1 MIGTYSF
8 LANADCTIFDATE
21 DQLRALLEPKSVAV
35 FGATNESGTVG
46 KSLLKNLLESPFYGA
61 IFPINA
67 SGERVLDVNI
77 YTHIDRVP
85 SPVDLA
91 VITTPLSVVPSILEN
106 CIKSGVKIAIAI
118 SPGFRE
124 TGTISPTLTKQLQK
138 TLSSGQIRLLG
149 PNSLGVMNPRTGL
162 NATLTNTM
170 ARPGNIG
177 FISQSGALCR
187 AVLDWSFH
195 ENVGFSAVISMGSML
210 DVDWGDLITY
220 LGDDPYT
227 QSIVIHMESLGDA
240 RAFLAAARK
249 VALIKPIILL
259 KGGRTDAAV
268 KAAIAHTG
276 GFADSD
282 DVLETAL
289 QRCGVLR
296 VNRISELFNMSE
308 VLAKRRFQL
317 QGNRLTIVTNSG
329 GLGVLAMDALI
340 ATGGHPADLTAE
352 TLAQL
357 DEVLPSDWSRSNPI
371 DILGDADADRYQ
383 QAIEIAVKDV
393 NTDGV
398 LVILAPQGVAD
409 PTQTAE
415 KLKDIVNHLQT
426 TPLRHKPILAS
437 WVGGAEVFAG
447 ETILN
452 RYQIPT
458 YPYLDSAARLFNLM
472 WQHSYCLQ
480 GLYET
485 PVLADQW
492 ESRGPDRAVVTHLIK
507 TAQEAGRTTLT
518 PVEAATVLSAYS
530 LPMVPTRLA
539 DSAAEAV
546 AIADEMGYPVVLK
559 RLADDEGDSK
569 ESTHWDVTLW
579 QVANTAS
586 VHHAYHALTAP
597 PTASTILL
605 QPFIEREGAY
615 ELMMSSVNDPHFG
628 PVVRFGGG
636 GWLIDVDD
644 DSFHNHLRLRA
655 VALPPLNEV
664 LAQRL
669 IEQTFIYPLLQGKRG
684 HSAVDLETL
693 KTLLMRFSQLVV
705 EQPWIQEIQINPLL
719 MHPKVAAPRGIT
731 QTKPTAAIVDARVVL
746 HGPDCD
752 PTSLP
757 KPILRPYPSHYV
769 QSQTL
774 RDGTPVVLRPIRPTD
789 ESLLLIFHQRLWANT
804 ATDEDTHHSRW
815 QYLNVYEPSEQIT
828 QLCFPNYDRE
838 IVLVAEC
845 PNPQTGL
852 PEIRGVG
859 RLRKLPVETTGQLTL
874 MVHESDCDRGLN
886 MALLQELIHV
896 GRREG
901 LHTLKVNLGDNLALS
916 ALCKQ
921 AEFEVKRSEAESTAL
936 LCLKAEA

>member
-1 MIGTYSF
+1 MIGTFSS
-8 LANADCTIFDATE
+8 LTNADGTIFDATE
-21 DQLRALLEPKSVAV
+21 DQLRALLEPKSIAV

-46 KSLLKNLLESPFYGA
+46 NSLLKNLVESPFYGA
-61 IFPINA
+61 IFPISA
-67 SGERVLDVNI
+67 SGEKVLDVNTYI
-77 YTHIDRVP
+77 HIDQVP

-91 VITTPLSVVPSILEN
+91 VIATPLSIVPNILEN
-106 CIKSGVKIAIAI
+106 CIKAGVKSAIAI

-124 TGTISPTLTKQLQK
+124 TGTISQALAKQLRE
-138 TLSSGQIRLLG
+138 TLSLGQIRLLG
-149 PNSLGVMNPRTGL
+149 PNSLGVMNPRKGL
-162 NATLTNTM
+162 NATLSSTV

-210 DVDWGDLITY
+210 DVDWGDLIAY

-227 QSIVIHMESLGDA
+227 QSIVIHMESLGDTS
-240 RAFLAAARK
+240 AFLAAARK
-249 VALIKPIILL
+249 VALTKPIILL
-259 KGGRTDAAV
+259 KGGRTEAAV
-268 KAAIAHTG
+268 KAAITHTG
-276 GFADSD
+276 DVADSD
-282 DVLETAL
+282 GVFEAML
-289 QRCGVLR
+289 QRCGVLQ
-296 VNRISELFNMSE
+296 VNRISELFNMAE
-308 VLAKRRFQL
+308 VLAKRRFQP
-317 QGNRLTIVTNSG
+317 QGNRLTIITNSG

-340 ATGGHPADLTAE
+340 STGGQPADLTAE

-371 DILGDADADRYQ
+371 DILGDADSDRYQ
-383 QAIEIAVKDV
+383 EAIEIAVKDA

-452 RYQIPT
+452 HYQIPT

-472 WQHSYCLQ
+472 WQRSYCLQ

-492 ESRGPDRAVVTHLIK
+492 ESGGPNRGLVTHLIQ
-507 TAQEAGRTTLT
+507 TVQEAGRTTLT
-518 PVEAATVLSAYS
+518 PSETATLLAAYG

-539 DSAAEAV
+539 DSVAEAV
-546 AIADEMGYPVVLK
+546 AIAEEMGYPVVLK
-559 RLADDEGDSK
+559 RTTDGEGDS
-569 ESTHWDVTLW
+569 EEETHWDVTSW

-586 VHHAYHALTAP
+586 VHHAYRALTAP
-597 PTASTILL
+597 PATASTVLL

-615 ELMMSSVNDPHFG
+615 ELMISSATDPHFG
-628 PVVRFGGG
+628 PVVQFGGG
-636 GWLIDVDD
+636 GWLMELDD
-644 DSFHNHLRLRA
+644 DSFQNHLHPRA

-669 IEQTFIYPLLQGKRG
+669 IEQTLIYPLLRG

-693 KTLLMRFSQLVV
+693 KTLLVRFSQLVV
-705 EQPWIQEIQINPLL
+705 EQPWIREIQIHPLL
-719 MHPKVAAPRGIT
+719 MHPKVAASTGIT
-731 QTKPTAAIVDARVVL
+731 QTKPTAVILDAQVVR
-746 HGPDCD
+746 HDPDCA
-752 PTSLP
+752 PASLP
-757 KPILRPYPSHYV
+757 KPMLRPYPSHYV

-774 RDGTPVVLRPIRPTD
+774 RDGTSVLLRPVRPTD
-789 ESLLLIFHQRLWANT
+789 ESLLLIFHQRLLANT
-804 ATDEDTHHSRW
+804 ATEEDTPHFYW
-815 QYLNVYEPSEQIT
+815 QYQNVYEPSERIT
-828 QLCFPNYDRE
+828 CLCFVDYDRE

-874 MVHESDCDRGLN
+874 MMNESDCDRGLD
-886 MALLQELIHV
+886 MALLQQLIHV
-896 GRREG
+896 GRQEG
-901 LHTLKVNLGDNLALS
+901 LHTLQVNIGDNPALS
-916 ALCKQ
+916 ALCLK
-921 AEFEVKRSEAESTAL
+921 AGLAMKRSQTETTAL
-936 LCLKAEA
+936 LSIKAET